1 MKDYAIRGIAL
12 DNSVR
17 VLGVQTTQSFAQ
29 LAKMLTTTPCAS
41 AALGRTTAITILMGL
56 MQKNDDI
63 VTVTIDGNGSLGK
76 IHAQYLGDGKY
87 RGYVDHPHVDVLIN
101 DQKKL
106 DVKGVVGSEGTLNVV
121 LNQGLKTDYH
131 GTSPLI
137 SGEISEDFTY
147 YFATSEQTPSVVS
160 SGVLV
165 NEDNEVISSGA
176 LIIQLMPEASE
187 EVIKMLED
195 KMSQFSNLSGQL
207 LDSDIKKIIT
217 SIFDD
222 FEELAKQDVIFD
234 CTCSHEEM
242 YWKIASLSIAD
253 LEEIKQEDKQ
263 LEAVCPWCNSK
274 YLYSEDELAE
284 IIELKKKEQDKQN
297 K

>member
-1 MKDYAIRGIAL
+1 MKDYAIRGMAL

-17 VLGVQTTQSFAQ
+17 VLGVQTTQSFNQ

-41 AALGRTTAITILMGL
+41 AALGRTTAITILIGM
-56 MQKNDDI
+56 MQKNDDT

-76 IHAQYLGDGKY
+76 IHAQYLGNGKY

-106 DVKGVVGSEGTLNVV
+106 DVKGVVGTEGTLNVV

-131 GTSPLI
+131 GTSPLV
-137 SGEISEDFTY
+137 SGEIGEDFTY

-160 SGVLV
+160 AGVLV

-176 LIIQLMPEASE
+176 LIMQLMPEASE
-187 EVIKMLED
+187 EVIKKLEE
-195 KMSQFSNLSGQL
+195 KMNHFSNLSGQL
-207 LDSDIKKIIT
+207 LDHDIKTIIAD
-217 SIFDD
+217 IFDD
-222 FEELAKQDVIFD
+222 FEELAQQDVVFE
-234 CTCSHEEM
+234 CTCSREEM

-253 LEEIKQEDKQ
+253 LEEIKREDKQ

-274 YLYSEDELAE
+274 YVYSEEDLSE
-284 IIELKKKEQDKQN
+284 IIELKKKEQLKQN